1 MRIFLLFFPVFF
13 FCGLLHAQTVK
24 VEYGGDPLPD
34 KDRKKIEQFL
44 QHEVDFY
51 SQFGL
56 PDTLS
61 LQLYVFENRR
71 EAIDYLESINVSLPI
86 KASGAYSPKLQKAVI
101 LGRENGRERSLAI
114 IYHELSHH
122 FVSQILGKRPPSWLN
137 EGLELKNDPGLM
149 NGFTLADI
157 KTSAF
162 DETWEPVWG
171 EVKSIRNHYNEM
183 AVTLNQKAQDR
194 NLIICFRL
202 YNDGL
207 GFRYEFPQQKNL
219 KV

>member
-1 MRIFLLFFPVFF
+1 MGLPVALFF
-13 FCGLLHAQTVK
+13 
-24 VEYGGDPLPD
+24 
-34 KDRKKIEQFL
+34 
-44 QHEVDFY
+44 
-51 SQFGL
+51 FG
-56 PDTLS
+56 TS
-61 LQLYVFENRR
+61 
-71 EAIDYLESINVSLPI
+71 AKAESIT
-86 KASGAYSPKLQKAVI
+86 SPDGQLKLNFSVNMQGEPV
-101 LGRENGRERSLAI
+101 
-114 IYHELSHH
+114 YELSYK
-122 FVSQILGKRPPSWLN
+122 GKEVIKPSKL
-137 EGLELKNDPGLM
+137 GLELKNDPGLI

-219 KV
+219 NYFVIKKNIRSLLWPAIIRHSGFRRL